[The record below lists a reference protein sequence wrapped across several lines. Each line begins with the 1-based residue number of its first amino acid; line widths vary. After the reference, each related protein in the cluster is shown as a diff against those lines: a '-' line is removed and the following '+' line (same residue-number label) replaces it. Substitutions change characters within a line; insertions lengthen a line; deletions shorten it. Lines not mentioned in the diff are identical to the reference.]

1 MKNLLVVC
9 VAAAVFAA
17 GCAKWWKGALGLRQS
32 IYLKCRTKQCNGGL
46 DGERPRV
53 DVGIVTKI
61 DILDI
66 GDIKAFYN
74 KCHQTLKSGFM

>member
-1 MKNLLVVC
+1 MF
-9 VAAAVFAA
+9 AVTSSSVFRRTR
-17 GCAKWWKGALGLRQS
+17 GRCADWRKGALGLRERL
-32 IYLKCRTKQCNGGL
+32 YLKCRTKQCNGGL
-46 DGERPRV
+46 DGARPRV
-53 DVGIVTKI
+53 GVGIVTKI